1 MQPFRVVMPALLLDR
16 DLNFSLRLKFALINK
31 FVPEFRVGALA
42 ITICPLSYALGC
54 VSLGYI
60 GGFGSSGFDIK
71 LLGVDGSSDGFGW
84 PFL

>member
-1 MQPFRVVMPALLLDR
+1 MIWA
-16 DLNFSLRLKFALINK
+16 SLKIRISLINE

-54 VSLGYI
+54 VSVGYI
-60 GGFGSSGFDIK
+60 GGFGSSGFDVK

-84 PFL
+84 SFDFFLSMMAVSLPR